1 MPTTRTPLS
10 NSYWPAEPSDV
21 LDVSLGDL
29 LRSAAATV
37 PDRIG
42 LVDAVEDVAARR
54 SWTYAEFLTDAER
67 AARALRAR
75 FEPGDRVAIWAP
87 NSANWVIL
95 QQAISLAGMVLVP
108 ANPAYRARELEYI
121 LRQSGAAGLLHA
133 ASHRGFDMTTI
144 VDELRPKLPK
154 LRETKS
160 ISAWTPFL
168 RTS

>member
-37 PDRIG
+37 PDRVG
-42 LVDAVEDVAARR
+42 LVDAVEDVGSRR
-54 SWTYAEFLTDAER
+54 SWTYAEFLADAER
-67 AARALRAR
+67 AARALLSR

-121 LRQSGAAGLLHA
+121 LRQSGAAAPIPVGYD
-133 ASHRGFDMTTI
+133 RD
-144 VDELRPKLPK
+144 RPTLGSPA
-154 LRETKS
+154 R
-160 ISAWTPFL
+160 WTAG
-168 RTS
+168 